1 MRHETKQL
9 IKNISIG
16 FGVFALLGLLLYGVW
31 HGTRAPL
38 MTIHEV
44 RVVGGETIS
53 HEAIKAT
60 VEEQLQGEYVGFIP
74 RTFTWL
80 YPASDITT
88 ILTRTPRVKDPIIV
102 REGTTLLITLA
113 EFEPVALWCD
123 ASTPDHCVF
132 LDENG
137 YGFAA
142 APALFGGAYTRY
154 VQVGQAAST
163 SQVFTDAG
171 DFALLQQ
178 LVADL
183 ERIGWPVA
191 TVELDQARDAFV
203 ALASGSEL
211 KVSLGLTP
219 EQTIDNLQTIRSA
232 QQYADL
238 LPGNFAYIDLRF
250 GNKVFVSREG
260 APADI
265 ELPEIELAEGEGEIA
280 EAETNVLAEE
290 DVEEVAQPE
299 VIEETAEIETA
310 ASDDAA
316 GE

>member
-1 MRHETKQL
+1 MVT
-9 IKNISIG
+9 IS
-16 FGVFALLGLLLYGVW
+16 
-31 HGTRAPL
+31 
-38 MTIHEV
+38 EV

-53 HEAIKAT
+53 HTNIAT
-60 VEEQLQGEYVGFIP
+60 TVQAQLQGEYIGFIP
-74 RTFTWL
+74 REFTWL
-80 YPASDITT
+80 YPEAEIRA
-88 ILTRTPRVKDPIIV
+88 ILTQTPRVKDPIIE
-102 REGTTLLITLA
+102 RDGTTLLITLA

-123 ASTPDHCVF
+123 VASRDQCVF
-132 LDENG
+132 LDNNG

-154 VQVGQAAST
+154 MQVGQTAST
-163 SQVFTDAG
+163 SEVFTDAG
-171 DFALLQQ
+171 DFTLLQQ
-178 LVADL
+178 LVSDL
-183 ERIGWPVA
+183 EQIGWPVA
-191 TVELDQARDAFV
+191 TIELDQARDAFV
-203 ALASGSEL
+203 ELSGGGEL
-211 KVSLGLTP
+211 KVSLTLTP

-232 QQYADL
+232 TQYADL
-238 LPGNFAYIDLRF
+238 VPGNFAYIDLRF

-260 APADI
+260 DPADI